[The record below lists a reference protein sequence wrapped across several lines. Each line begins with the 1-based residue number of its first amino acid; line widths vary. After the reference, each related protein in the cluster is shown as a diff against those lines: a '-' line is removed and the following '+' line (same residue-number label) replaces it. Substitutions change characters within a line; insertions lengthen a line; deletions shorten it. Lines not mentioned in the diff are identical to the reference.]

1 MNRITFTKPN
11 GDWGIDGIDLAQLPP
26 KLYGAIMKLK
36 RYEDS
41 GLLPDEVIDTVRD
54 NRRNREGGE
63 EDMIDEK
70 EVFPLPEP
78 KRETTRIFTVEVT
91 MISGEGHSVTKE
103 AAAGQVRDIVKAALD
118 ADDVV
123 VAKVQDFVRE

>member
-41 GLLPDEVIDTVRD
+41 GLSPGQVIDTVRD
-54 NRRNREGGE
+54 NMDKE
-63 EDMIDEK
+63 E
-70 EVFPLPEP
+70 
-78 KRETTRIFTVEVT
+78 R
-91 MISGEGHSVTKE
+91 
-103 AAAGQVRDIVKAALD
+103 
-118 ADDVV
+118 
-123 VAKVQDFVRE
+123 